1 MARARN
7 RRWWT
12 VAALAAGIVLATAP
26 AAASVPPGQD
36 TAAPA
41 ATRSCAADPGPG
53 KVSCFA
59 LRRTDI
65 RSSKGVLPDAVSPSG
80 FGPGDLQAAYTL
92 PSATAG
98 DGVTVA
104 IVDAYDDPTAE
115 SDLATYRAQYGL
127 PPCTTDNGCFRKVDQ
142 RGGTDYPVENTG
154 WAGEISLDLDMVS
167 AACPN
172 CHILLVEGDDNSID
186 ALAASVDQ
194 AVAMGAKYVSNSYGA
209 TEDPGEGDYDGHYH
223 HPGVVVTASTGDNGY
238 GTSYPATA
246 EGVVAV
252 GGTSLGRDAGTAR
265 GWTESVWSGAGSGC
279 SAYEDKPSWQTDSGC
294 EKRAVADVSAVADPN
309 TGVAVYYNGWKVY
322 GGTSASAPLIA
333 ATYALAGAPAAA
345 TEPASYPYNAA
356 LVDPAALNDVTSG
369 SNGTCTPAYLCGGGP
384 GYDGPTGLGTPNGVA
399 AFTYKATGTVTGTV
413 TDSATHEPVSGV
425 EIEARGRRATTGA
438 DGKYALRLPAGSWEV
453 TASRRAYQAKT
464 VAVSVTEGGSTTQD
478 LALDPVP
485 TVSVTGTVTDGS
497 GHGWGLYA
505 TVTASDGTTTHTDPA
520 TGRYELDLLQN
531 EKYTLH
537 VAAVDTGYT
546 ARSLTVELGTEAV
559 TADVALTVE
568 AVCTAAG
575 YRATRNGTVQS
586 FDGGQAPKGWRVAD
600 VNHRQ
605 PGYDYKPGWQFTNPG
620 GRVNATGGEG
630 NFAVVDSDHSGQHA
644 IQDTMLTS
652 PTFDLAGAT
661 EPAITFGTDL
671 HGAVNSTATVETST
685 DGGKTWKSVW
695 HKAGTPNV
703 SGPVVVDLPDA
714 AGHRVIVR
722 FHYTGNWSKWWEIDD
737 VFVGNRSCD
746 PVAGGMVVG
755 RVTDGSGAGLPATV
769 TAAGSTTH
777 GDTDGRYR
785 LFTPAGDQSVT
796 AEASGHTPATK
807 TAAVTADHTT
817 RLDFTLS

>member
-1 MARARN
+1 ML
-7 RRWWT
+7 
-12 VAALAAGIVLATAP
+12 ALAAGTLLATAP

-41 ATRSCAADPGPG
+41 TTRSCAADPGPG

-59 LRRTDI
+59 LQRTDVK
-65 RSSKGVLPDAVSPSG
+65 SSKGILPNAVTPSG
-80 FGPGDLQAAYTL
+80 FGPGDLQSAYAL

-142 RGGTDYPVENTG
+142 RGGTDYPAEDIG

-172 CHILLVEGDDNSID
+172 CHLLLVEGDDNSID

-209 TEDPGEGDYDGHYH
+209 TEDPAEGDYDKHYH
-223 HPGVVVTASTGDNGY
+223 HPGVVVTASTGDDGY
-238 GTSYPATA
+238 GVSYPATA

-265 GWTESVWSGAGSGC
+265 GWTESAWSGAGSGC
-279 SAYEDKPSWQTDSGC
+279 SAYESKPFWQTDSGC
-294 EKRAVADVSAVADPN
+294 GKRAVADVSAVADPN

-333 ATYALAGAPAAA
+333 ATYALAGTPAADA
-345 TEPASYPYNAA
+345 EPASYPYDAA

-369 SNGTCTPAYLCGGGP
+369 SNGSCAPAYLCSGGP

-399 AFTYKATGTVTGTV
+399 AFTYQAAGAVGGTV
-413 TDSATHEPVSGV
+413 TDSATREPVSGV
-425 EIEARGRRATTGA
+425 EVAAMGRTATTGA
-438 DGKYALRLPAGSWEV
+438 DGKYSLPLPAGTWEV
-453 TASRRAYQAKT
+453 TASRRGYQAKT
-464 VAVSVTEGGSTTQD
+464 VTVSVTDGGTTTQD
-478 LALDPVP
+478 LALDPTP
-485 TVSVTGTVTDGS
+485 TVAVTGTVADGS

-505 TVTASDGTTTHTDPA
+505 TVTASDGTSTHTDPA
-520 TGRYELDLLQN
+520 TGKYELNLLRN

-537 VAAVDTGYT
+537 VAAVDGGYT
-546 ARSLTVELGTEAV
+546 TQDVDVELGTETVSQDV
-559 TADVALTVE
+559 TLTVE

-575 YRATRNGTVQS
+575 YRATEHGTVQP
-586 FDGGQAPKGWRVAD
+586 FDGGRAPKGWRVAD
-600 VNHRQ
+600 LNHQQ
-605 PGYDYKPGWQFTNPG
+605 PGYDYKPGWQFSNPG
-620 GRVNATGGEG
+620 SRDNDTGGEG

-644 IQDTMLTS
+644 IQDTTLTA
-652 PTFDLAGAT
+652 PTFDLSEAT
-661 EPAITFGTDL
+661 APAITFGTDL
-671 HGAVNSTATVETST
+671 RGAVNSTATVEAST

-695 HKAGTPNV
+695 HKAGTTSV
-703 SGPVVVDLPDA
+703 RGPVVVELPAA
-714 AGHRVIVR
+714 AGHQLTVR

-755 RVTDGSGAGLPATV
+755 RVTDGSGAGLSATV
-769 TAAGSTTH
+769 TAAGTTVH

-785 LFTPAGDQSVT
+785 LFAPTGDQSVT
-796 AEASGHTPATK
+796 AEAAGHTPATR
-807 TAAVTADHTT
+807 TATVTADRTT
-817 RLDFTLS
+817 KLDFTLS